1 MSIAITWFRVRRAT
15 SMSVVALASV
25 GLYLGTVHAQSTAV
39 ELHIPQAS
47 QSASAATTATRWY
60 HILPARTDAG
70 RAARRSGLGTAS
82 APSRTGMPTLAST
95 LPSNPRFFPADL
107 SYFGG
112 NVVLSAESMNI
123 YVDCGN
129 SDSCWGSPTQF
140 LADLGASKFIHLLDQ
155 YVGSHAKDRYTLSP
169 TSFVAQTGAS
179 LLTLADVENIV
190 HQAAQ
195 IGGAGLNHI
204 YHLFLPQG
212 IDVCMDA
219 KTCYSPDNAATFLFC
234 AFHSDVAFNDTGDI
248 LYTVEPFQDVPGCAV
263 APPNPNGQLADSTNS
278 VLSHELF
285 ETITDPQGDGWF
297 AASSGPES
305 GNEVAD
311 VCQGVADVNDQEIV
325 PTYVLV
331 ARKPYQTQ
339 LEYSNK
345 THRCATKP

>member
-1 MSIAITWFRVRRAT
+1 MSIAITWSRWPAST
-15 SMSVVALASV
+15 LVALLFSV
-25 GLYLGTVHAQSTAV
+25 ALSGTVQALSTAV
-39 ELHIPQAS
+39 ELHIPQGS
-47 QSASAATTATRWY
+47 QSVSGTATRWY
-60 HILPARTDAG
+60 HVLPARTEAG
-70 RAARRSGLGTAS
+70 RAAHRGGPGTVS
-82 APSRTGMPTLAST
+82 APSSTGASSLAST

-112 NVVLSAESMNI
+112 NVVLSAESINI
-123 YVDCGN
+123 YIDCGT

-140 LADLGASKFIHLLDQ
+140 LGDLGASKFIHLLDQ
-155 YVGSHAKDRYTLSP
+155 YVGSRAKNRYTLSS
-169 TSFVAQTGAS
+169 TFFFAQTNPGVT
-179 LLTLADVENIV
+179 LLTLADVENTV

-195 IGGAGLNHI
+195 VGGAGLDHI

-219 KTCYSPDNAATFLFC
+219 STCYSPDDVTTFVFC

-248 LYTVEPFQDVPGCAV
+248 LYTVEPFQNVPGCAV

-278 VLSHELF
+278 VLSHEIF
-285 ETITDPQGDGWF
+285 ETITDPQGDAWF
-297 AASSGPES
+297 AASSGPEK

-311 VCQGVADVNDQEIV
+311 VCQGVGDMNAQEIV
-325 PTYVLV
+325 PSYVLV
-331 ARKPYQTQ
+331 AGKTYQTQ